1 MQLVCPHCG
10 TKNRV
15 PETRLLDDPQCG
27 RCGQPIAPS
36 HPVALDDARFSAYIE
51 GSEPP
56 VLVDFWAAWCGPCRM
71 MAPQFE
77 AAAAQLPQ
85 VRFVKVDTEAA
96 PQTAARHAIRSIPT
110 LVLFRQRRE
119 QARLSGARSAAE
131 IAAWVRGVVAV

>member
-27 RCGQPIAPS
+27 RCGQPIAPP
-36 HPVALDDARFSAYIE
+36 HPVALDDSRFSAYIE

-110 LVLFRQRRE
+110 LVLFHQGRE
-119 QARLSGARSAAE
+119 QARLSGARSAGE